1 MGHARGARAIREAIG
16 LRSDPEVCAGI
27 LAVQLGQLGQAAE
40 MYESSGRH
48 DLLNELRQAKGEW
61 GAAIALAEE
70 KACAA
75 RCPTLL
81 DVSRAV
87 VTRAPAAASQD
98 RIHLRST
105 HYSYARALEAEGKLE
120 EAIEHYEKAGAH
132 RTEVPRMLFDAEQTS
147 KLQEYVDRKDDAA
160 LSKWWAQYCESN
172 GAFDKAL
179 DYYQHAKDHLATVR
193 ILCFHNKLEA
203 AAEVVAQSSDAAAAY
218 HLAKA
223 CEERGQVK
231 EAVQFFQRAGRSN
244 HAVRLAKE
252 HGMASELRLLAQQA
266 PPKVMA
272 EAAEHLEQRGM
283 FDQAIQLYSQSG
295 NMSRALDLCFKH
307 NQFEALREI
316 ADHLSADADPAL
328 LRKVGDFFLEHGQF
342 DKAVRLFSIAGETK
356 RAIELCTVHNVPIS
370 EELAERLCPELGQR
384 GAETEG
390 ARQALLL
397 QIAKCCKRQGNYHLA
412 CKKYTQAGDKVKG
425 MRCLLKS
432 GDTDKIVFFAG
443 VSRAREIYIL
453 AANYL
458 QNLDWHSDAEILK
471 NIVAFYNKGKAFES
485 LSAFY
490 DMCAQVE
497 IDEYRDYEKAAS
509 ALNEALTHMGKARNA
524 PDGAAR
530 MAALQSKIAHVTGFV
545 AARKMVKSNPD
556 EMIRRCHALLGE
568 PDCEEAIRVG
578 DVFALMIEWFYSQQ
592 EFARAHALI
601 EQMRDRSILLSPY
614 LDSEMIQEICAA
626 MGVPPPPEGPSQR
639 GGGQPEPGG
648 HDDMD
653 ECIEGGDDDE

>member
-98 RIHLRST
+98 RIHLSST

-412 CKKYTQAGDKVKG
+412 CKKYTQAGD
-425 MRCLLKS
+425 R
-432 GDTDKIVFFAG
+432 
-443 VSRAREIYIL
+443 
-453 AANYL
+453 
-458 QNLDWHSDAEILK
+458 
-471 NIVAFYNKGKAFES
+471 
-485 LSAFY
+485 
-490 DMCAQVE
+490 
-497 IDEYRDYEKAAS
+497 
-509 ALNEALTHMGKARNA
+509 
-524 PDGAAR
+524 
-530 MAALQSKIAHVTGFV
+530 
-545 AARKMVKSNPD
+545 
-556 EMIRRCHALLGE
+556 
-568 PDCEEAIRVG
+568 
-578 DVFALMIEWFYSQQ
+578 
-592 EFARAHALI
+592 
-601 EQMRDRSILLSPY
+601 
-614 LDSEMIQEICAA
+614 
-626 MGVPPPPEGPSQR
+626 
-639 GGGQPEPGG
+639 
-648 HDDMD
+648 
-653 ECIEGGDDDE
+653 